1 MTDAG
6 SPIPAGL
13 DATLVL
19 VRHGES
25 TWVAEG
31 RVQGGADPPLSP
43 LGLRQ
48 AALVADRLADPGRRP
63 ALPVPGGPPAA
74 CWHSPLRRAAAT
86 ADAIAG
92 RWASLRPT
100 ADGRL
105 REIGQGEWEGL
116 TGDEVRTR
124 YRELRAAW
132 RRDPVHAHA
141 PGGESLQEVDDRARA
156 FAGDAFAALR
166 ASAADGP
173 GSSGPWGEPTAPGP
187 SARPVAPGSDP
198 AGPGRPWGLVVA
210 HDGLLRVLLLV
221 LLELPLQ
228 GFWRF
233 PLGLCGLSVVEIRA
247 GRAALVLHNSLEHL
261 APLGAAAGETPDR
274 GGAL

>member
-1 MTDAG
+1 MTDAD
-6 SPIPAGL
+6 SPARAGL

-31 RVQGGADPPLSP
+31 RVQGGSDPPLSP
-43 LGLRQ
+43 LGHRQ

-86 ADAIAG
+86 AAAIAG
-92 RWASLRPT
+92 RWEPLAPT
-100 ADGRL
+100 ADERL

-116 TGDEVRTR
+116 TADEVRTR

-141 PGGESLQEVDDRARA
+141 PGGESLQEVERRARA
-156 FAGDAFAALR
+156 FAGDAFGALR
-166 ASAADGP
+166 ATAADGP
-173 GSSGPWGEPTAPGP
+173 GSSAPWGGTTAPGP
-187 SARPVAPGSDP
+187 SARPAARGAEP
-198 AGPGRPWGLVVA
+198 AGPGRRWGLVVA
-210 HDGLLRVLLLV
+210 HEGLLRVLLLV
-221 LLELPLQ
+221 LLDLPLE
-228 GFWRF
+228 GFWQF
-233 PLGLCGLSVVEIRA
+233 PLGLCGLSVVEVRR

-261 APLGAAAGETPDR
+261 APLGPGAGETPDR